1 MRTLDT
7 IEKGWRK
14 KILPKFDVGD
24 TVDVH
29 VRITEGE
36 KERIQIFT
44 GIVIARRHQ
53 GLSETFTVRRIVQAE
68 GVERVFPIHS
78 PRVAKVLVKR
88 RGKVRRAK
96 LNYLRQ
102 RVGRRT
108 KVEEK
113 TGTVK
118 PVKEAKPPEEKPEP
132 KSGEVPAQKPKSEK
146 VPAKKPKSGEAPA
159 QKPKP
164 KEAPAK
170 KS

>member
-36 KERIQIFT
+36 KERIQIFN

-53 GLSETFTVRRIVQAE
+53 GLSETFTVRRIVQSE
-68 GVERVFPIHS
+68 GVERVCPIHS

-118 PVKEAKPPEEKPEP
+118 PAQKAEPPEEKPEP
-132 KSGEVPAQKPKSEK
+132 KSGEVPAQKPKS
-146 VPAKKPKSGEAPA
+146 GEAPA
-159 QKPKP
+159 KKPKP